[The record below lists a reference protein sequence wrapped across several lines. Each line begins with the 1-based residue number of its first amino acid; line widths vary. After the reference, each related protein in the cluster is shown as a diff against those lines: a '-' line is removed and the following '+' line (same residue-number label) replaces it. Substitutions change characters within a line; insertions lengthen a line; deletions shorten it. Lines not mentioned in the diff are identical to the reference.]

1 MVTLVEFVK
10 RGFKLDDFIRRKS
23 PDLLMK
29 QASKIVTLNNE
40 QLIEGKGF
48 DSKIMQS
55 GYSPGYAKIRQR
67 KGLQTGFVDLKFS
80 GKYQDSR
87 KAQKAKDGI
96 NIVSNVDYEKHLRN
110 NFPTHVGLT
119 EKNAEQIKKLV
130 AKDLAVEI
138 EKYLSK

>member
-1 MVTLVEFVK
+1 MVTLGEFVK

-55 GYSPGYAKIRQR
+55 GYSLGYAKIRQR

-87 KAQKAKDGI
+87 KVQKAKDGI